1 MLTRHDEHRHDEHR
15 HDERRHDERGQ
26 LTLLIIGLVA
36 IAALLIVVAIDVS
49 KVFLARRALSSAADA
64 AALAAAQAVDKA
76 AVYRGDG
83 GCGSL
88 LPLDPAQAAS
98 YADAALADDE
108 GDLRQTFV
116 SLDAA
121 QTDVQ
126 TGTVTVHVGGE
137 VAVPFG
143 KVLAL
148 LLPGHADGRVHV
160 DATAHAQSPLTAPGG
175 C

>member
-1 MLTRHDEHRHDEHR
+1 MLSRDD
-15 HDERRHDERGQ
+15 DRGQ

-49 KVFLARRALSSAADA
+49 KVFLARRALSSAVDA

-83 GCGSL
+83 GCGNL
-88 LPLDPAQAAS
+88 LPLDSAQAAS
-98 YADAALADDE
+98 YADAALTDDE
-108 GDLRQTFV
+108 DDLRQTFA

-126 TGTVTVHVGGE
+126 NGTVTVHVAGD